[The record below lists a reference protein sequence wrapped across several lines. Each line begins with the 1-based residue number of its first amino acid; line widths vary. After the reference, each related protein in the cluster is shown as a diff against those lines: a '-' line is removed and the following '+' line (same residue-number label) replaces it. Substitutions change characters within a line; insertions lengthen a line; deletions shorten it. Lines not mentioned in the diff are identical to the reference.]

1 MLDGKVAMVS
11 ADASDPKQQQPQ
23 GQPMLTYRAIVK
35 IDDSAL
41 VSARTGERLALSPGM
56 QVAAEIQQGQR
67 SVMEYLLSPVQKTG
81 QEAARER

>member
-1 MLDGKVAMVS
+1 M
-11 ADASDPKQQQPQ
+11 
-23 GQPMLTYRAIVK
+23 K

-56 QVAAEIQQGQR
+56 LVAAEIHQGQR